1 MRRTAFTFLCT
12 REQIISPKAPSNEKL
27 HCNALPVFVPGMFYI
42 SDAASL
48 NPFIRREI
56 ILWREMV
63 GLQETKQMLAA
74 ASKRRGASLLP
85 GGSTGTSN
93 KLHELRQILS
103 AAS

>member
-1 MRRTAFTFLCT
+1 MRTLCAA
-12 REQIISPKAPSNEKL
+12 QPLLFCAPVNKSYRQKL